1 MERLLSSILELIEA
15 SEVPENV
22 QITFITFITTNFFKM
37 FTRREFSD
45 EIWITNHM

>member
-22 QITFITFITTNFFKM
+22 QITFIRCFIFRSNLNYKAYVKIL
-37 FTRREFSD
+37 D
-45 EIWITNHM
+45 